1 MAGTPDSRE
10 RGFRHSDHTA
20 DVGIEAWGPDLA
32 TAFAE
37 AALGLAAL
45 MADPDTVREREE
57 RRVIVEA
64 DDPGDLLVR
73 WLSEIVA
80 LTDSAGLVWRRF
92 EVTTLG
98 KTHLEGSAFGE
109 PIDATRHRLRTAVKA
124 VTYHALSVDPGPPAR
139 VSVIVDL

>member
-1 MAGTPDSRE
+1 MADIRAVEE
-10 RGFRHSDHTA
+10 RGYRHIDHTA
-20 DVGIEAWGPDLA
+20 DVGIEAWGPDFA
-32 TAFAE
+32 AAFAE

-45 MADPDTVREREE
+45 MVDPRSVTEREE
-57 RRVIVEA
+57 RCIA
-64 DDPGDLLVR
+64 IDGDDIGDLLVR

-80 LTDSAGLVWRRF
+80 LVDSDGLVFCRF
-92 EVTTLG
+92 EVNALSG
-98 KTHLEGSAFGE
+98 HHLEARAFGE